1 MVSQQTQPSRKL
13 LAGAMKEKL
22 FNLFL
27 FVMGG
32 LAWWFRKYSNDQSLG
47 MLEQEAWLARRGIT
61 RSSLVARWLS
71 RAV

>member
-1 MVSQQTQPSRKL
+1 
-13 LAGAMKEKL
+13 MKEKL

-27 FVMGG
+27 FVTAG